1 MILKKALGLVASVA
15 ALAAAVGVV
24 VVAAAMALY
33 AIAREY
39 LTPAGSAAVLA
50 LVAAILAAVLAFVAF
65 RQVRPRPLRR
75 DEENVTTRLIELAR
89 ERPIIAA
96 GAAVAAGLVLLRNP
110 GVVTSAVTA
119 FMAGRA
125 GGKADSRRRRR

>member
-1 MILKKALGLVASVA
+1 LILKKALGLVATVA
-15 ALAAAVGVV
+15 ALAAAVAVV

-33 AIAREY
+33 AILREQ

-50 LVAAILAAVLAFVAF
+50 LIAAAISAILAFVAF

-75 DEENVTTRLIELAR
+75 DEENLTTRLIDLAR
-89 ERPIIAA
+89 EKPVIAA

-110 GVVTSAVTA
+110 GVVTSAITA

-125 GGKADSRRRRR
+125 GGKADARRRRR